1 MKVNY
6 YEVLGVER
14 GASEQEIRD
23 RFRKLARENHPD
35 RYNGSDKADAE
46 RKFQTLTEAVNVL
59 TNVTRRRQHDSE
71 LSSTTSKG
79 TADFAQVARAYLGK
93 GVKAFKEG
101 DFRTA
106 YENFDMAVKHNG
118 QDAKAFHYLAL
129 AAVRVPSMARQA
141 VQAIETAVQREPVN
155 ATYLKDAGLI
165 LKRAGLVAKAL
176 IGMQV
181 TAFGL
186 THVGR
191 QRQHNEDSYLVADE
205 PGLFLVADGMGG
217 HAAGE
222 IASRIAVDSIS
233 EFILHTKEDD
243 GTWPH
248 AYDEHYKRS
257 TNRLMAA
264 VRLANTRVLEAMRK
278 DARLRGM
285 GTTVVACLADD
296 DMMSF
301 AHVGDSR
308 AYLIRAGHLSRIT
321 NDHSWVFEQ
330 VQAGMLTEA
339 EAEKHPLRN
348 VITRALGGALSVTP
362 DASEVETRSGDV
374 YLLCS
379 DGLTGMV
386 PEDEIRDI
394 VDKNTDDLEKACQVL
409 IDTANERGGLDNV
422 TAILVK
428 TT

>member
-1 MKVNY
+1 M
-6 YEVLGVER
+6 
-14 GASEQEIRD
+14 Q
-23 RFRKLARENHPD
+23 
-35 RYNGSDKADAE
+35 
-46 RKFQTLTEAVNVL
+46 
-59 TNVTRRRQHDSE
+59 
-71 LSSTTSKG
+71 
-79 TADFAQVARAYLGK
+79 
-93 GVKAFKEG
+93 VKA
-101 DFRTA
+101 
-106 YENFDMAVKHNG
+106 Y
-118 QDAKAFHYLAL
+118 
-129 AAVRVPSMARQA
+129 
-141 VQAIETAVQREPVN
+141 
-155 ATYLKDAGLI
+155 
-165 LKRAGLVAKAL
+165 
-176 IGMQV
+176 
-181 TAFGL
+181 GL

-191 QRQHNEDSYLVADE
+191 QRQHNEDNFLVEDDAH
-205 PGLFLVADGMGG
+205 LFLVADGMGG

-222 IASRIAVDSIS
+222 IASRIAVDSII

-264 VRLANTRVLEAMRK
+264 VRMANTRVLEAMRK

-285 GTTVVACLADD
+285 GTTVVACLQDD
-296 DMMSF
+296 DTMSV

-308 AYLIRAGHLSRIT
+308 AYLIREKNISRIT

-348 VITRALGGALSVTP
+348 VITRALGGALQVSP
-362 DASEVETRSGDV
+362 DASEIDCKPGDV

-386 PEDEIRDI
+386 PEEEILRLVTENDG
-394 VDKNTDDLEKACQVL
+394 DLETTAQRL

-422 TAILVK
+422 TAVLVR
-428 TT
+428 TA

>member
-1 MKVNY
+1 M
-6 YEVLGVER
+6 
-14 GASEQEIRD
+14 Q
-23 RFRKLARENHPD
+23 
-35 RYNGSDKADAE
+35 
-46 RKFQTLTEAVNVL
+46 
-59 TNVTRRRQHDSE
+59 
-71 LSSTTSKG
+71 
-79 TADFAQVARAYLGK
+79 
-93 GVKAFKEG
+93 VKA
-101 DFRTA
+101 
-106 YENFDMAVKHNG
+106 Y
-118 QDAKAFHYLAL
+118 
-129 AAVRVPSMARQA
+129 
-141 VQAIETAVQREPVN
+141 
-155 ATYLKDAGLI
+155 
-165 LKRAGLVAKAL
+165 
-176 IGMQV
+176 
-181 TAFGL
+181 GL

-191 QRQHNEDSYLVADE
+191 QRQHNEDSFLVADDAH
-205 PGLFLVADGMGG
+205 LYLVADGMGG

-248 AYDEHYKRS
+248 AYDEHLKRS

-264 VRLANTRVLEAMRK
+264 LKLANARVLEAMKK

-285 GTTVVACLADD
+285 GTTVVACLADED
-296 DMMSF
+296 TMSV

-308 AYLIRAGHLSRIT
+308 AYLVRAGALSRLT

-330 VQAGMLTEA
+330 VQAGMLTPE

-348 VITRALGGALSVTP
+348 VITRALGGALQVTP
-362 DASEVETRSGDV
+362 DAHEVTSQPGDV

-386 PEDEIRDI
+386 PEGEILRVVKD
-394 VDKNTDDLEKACQVL
+394 NTEDLEKACRVL

-428 TT
+428 AT

>member
-1 MKVNY
+1 M
-6 YEVLGVER
+6 R
-14 GASEQEIRD
+14 MEI
-23 RFRKLARENHPD
+23 
-35 RYNGSDKADAE
+35 KA
-46 RKFQTLTEAVNVL
+46 
-59 TNVTRRRQHDSE
+59 
-71 LSSTTSKG
+71 
-79 TADFAQVARAYLGK
+79 Y
-93 GVKAFKEG
+93 
-101 DFRTA
+101 
-106 YENFDMAVKHNG
+106 
-118 QDAKAFHYLAL
+118 
-129 AAVRVPSMARQA
+129 
-141 VQAIETAVQREPVN
+141 
-155 ATYLKDAGLI
+155 
-165 LKRAGLVAKAL
+165 
-176 IGMQV
+176 
-181 TAFGL
+181 GL

-205 PGLFLVADGMGG
+205 AKLFLVADGMGG

-248 AYDEHYKRS
+248 AYDEHFKRS

-285 GTTVVACLADD
+285 GTTVVACLADGET
-296 DMMSF
+296 MSV

-308 AYLIRAGHLSRIT
+308 AYMIRNNQLQRIT

-348 VITRALGGALSVTP
+348 VITRALGGALQVTP
-362 DASEVETRSGDV
+362 DASEIEVKEGDLF
-374 YLLCS
+374 LLCS

-386 PEDEIRDI
+386 PEEEILKL
-394 VDKNTDDLEKACQVL
+394 VTQSNGDLEKACQKL
-409 IDTANERGGLDNV
+409 IEEANERGGLDNV

-428 TT
+428 AV

>member
-1 MKVNY
+1 MDMK
-6 YEVLGVER
+6 
-14 GASEQEIRD
+14 
-23 RFRKLARENHPD
+23 
-35 RYNGSDKADAE
+35 
-46 RKFQTLTEAVNVL
+46 
-59 TNVTRRRQHDSE
+59 
-71 LSSTTSKG
+71 
-79 TADFAQVARAYLGK
+79 
-93 GVKAFKEG
+93 
-101 DFRTA
+101 
-106 YENFDMAVKHNG
+106 
-118 QDAKAFHYLAL
+118 
-129 AAVRVPSMARQA
+129 
-141 VQAIETAVQREPVN
+141 
-155 ATYLKDAGLI
+155 
-165 LKRAGLVAKAL
+165 
-176 IGMQV
+176 
-181 TAFGL
+181 AFGL
-186 THVGR
+186 SHVGR
-191 QRQHNEDSYLVADE
+191 QRQHNEDSYLVESNAR
-205 PGLFLVADGMGG
+205 LFLVADGMGG

-257 TNRLMAA
+257 TNRLVAA

-296 DMMSF
+296 ETMSV

-308 AYLIRAGHLSRIT
+308 AYLIRNGELSRIT

-348 VITRALGGALSVTP
+348 VITRALGGALSVSP
-362 DASEVETRSGDV
+362 DASEIEVRKGDV

-386 PEDEIRDI
+386 PEEEILR
-394 VDKNTDDLEKACQVL
+394 VVTQNSDDLEQACQKL
-409 IDTANERGGLDNV
+409 IDTANERGGLDNI
-422 TAILVK
+422 TAVLVRAV
-428 TT
+428 

>member
-1 MKVNY
+1 M
-6 YEVLGVER
+6 
-14 GASEQEIRD
+14 Q
-23 RFRKLARENHPD
+23 
-35 RYNGSDKADAE
+35 
-46 RKFQTLTEAVNVL
+46 
-59 TNVTRRRQHDSE
+59 
-71 LSSTTSKG
+71 
-79 TADFAQVARAYLGK
+79 
-93 GVKAFKEG
+93 VKA
-101 DFRTA
+101 
-106 YENFDMAVKHNG
+106 Y
-118 QDAKAFHYLAL
+118 
-129 AAVRVPSMARQA
+129 
-141 VQAIETAVQREPVN
+141 
-155 ATYLKDAGLI
+155 
-165 LKRAGLVAKAL
+165 
-176 IGMQV
+176 
-181 TAFGL
+181 GL

-191 QRQHNEDSYLVADE
+191 QRQHNEDNFLVEDDAH
-205 PGLFLVADGMGG
+205 LFLVADGMGG

-222 IASRIAVDSIS
+222 IASRIAVDSII

-264 VRLANTRVLEAMRK
+264 VRMANTRVLEAMRK

-285 GTTVVACLADD
+285 GTTVVACLADED
-296 DMMSF
+296 TMSV

-308 AYLIRAGHLSRIT
+308 AYLIRDKNISRIT

-348 VITRALGGALSVTP
+348 VITRALGGALQVSP
-362 DASEVETRSGDV
+362 DASEIECKPGDV

-386 PEDEIRDI
+386 PEDEILRLVTENDG
-394 VDKNTDDLEKACQVL
+394 DLETTAQRL

-422 TAILVK
+422 TAVLVR
-428 TT
+428 TA

>member
-1 MKVNY
+1 MN
-6 YEVLGVER
+6 
-14 GASEQEIRD
+14 
-23 RFRKLARENHPD
+23 
-35 RYNGSDKADAE
+35 
-46 RKFQTLTEAVNVL
+46 
-59 TNVTRRRQHDSE
+59 
-71 LSSTTSKG
+71 
-79 TADFAQVARAYLGK
+79 
-93 GVKAFKEG
+93 VKA
-101 DFRTA
+101 
-106 YENFDMAVKHNG
+106 H
-118 QDAKAFHYLAL
+118 
-129 AAVRVPSMARQA
+129 
-141 VQAIETAVQREPVN
+141 
-155 ATYLKDAGLI
+155 
-165 LKRAGLVAKAL
+165 
-176 IGMQV
+176 
-181 TAFGL
+181 GL

-191 QRQHNEDSYLVADE
+191 QRQHNEDAFLVETNAH
-205 PGLFLVADGMGG
+205 LFLVADGMGG

-248 AYDEHYKRS
+248 AYDEHYKRA

-264 VRLANTRVLEAMRK
+264 VRMANTRVLEAMRK

-285 GTTVVACLADD
+285 GTTVVACLAEEGVV
-296 DMMSF
+296 SV

-308 AYLIRAGHLSRIT
+308 AYMIREGKLTRIT

-348 VITRALGGALSVTP
+348 VITRALGGALQVAP
-362 DASEVETRSGDV
+362 DASEIETQAGDV
-374 YLLCS
+374 FLLCS

-386 PEDEIRDI
+386 PEEEILRL
-394 VDKNTDDLEKACQVL
+394 VTTSNGDLEKACQELV
-409 IDTANERGGLDNV
+409 DAANERGGLDNV

>member
-1 MKVNY
+1 M
-6 YEVLGVER
+6 
-14 GASEQEIRD
+14 EI
-23 RFRKLARENHPD
+23 K
-35 RYNGSDKADAE
+35 
-46 RKFQTLTEAVNVL
+46 
-59 TNVTRRRQHDSE
+59 
-71 LSSTTSKG
+71 
-79 TADFAQVARAYLGK
+79 
-93 GVKAFKEG
+93 
-101 DFRTA
+101 
-106 YENFDMAVKHNG
+106 
-118 QDAKAFHYLAL
+118 
-129 AAVRVPSMARQA
+129 
-141 VQAIETAVQREPVN
+141 
-155 ATYLKDAGLI
+155 
-165 LKRAGLVAKAL
+165 
-176 IGMQV
+176 
-181 TAFGL
+181 AFGL

-205 PGLFLVADGMGG
+205 AKLFLVADGMGG

-285 GTTVVACLADD
+285 GTTVVACLAEGDIL
-296 DMMSF
+296 SV

-308 AYLIRAGHLSRIT
+308 AYMIRDNHLQRIT

-348 VITRALGGALSVTP
+348 VITRALGGALQVNP
-362 DASEVETRSGDV
+362 DASEIEVKEGDV
-374 YLLCS
+374 FLLCS

-386 PEDEIRDI
+386 PEDEILK
-394 VDKNTDDLEKACQVL
+394 VVTQSNGDLEKACQKL
-409 IDTANERGGLDNV
+409 IDEANERGGLDNV

-428 TT
+428 AV

>member
-1 MKVNY
+1 M
-6 YEVLGVER
+6 
-14 GASEQEIRD
+14 QI
-23 RFRKLARENHPD
+23 
-35 RYNGSDKADAE
+35 
-46 RKFQTLTEAVNVL
+46 
-59 TNVTRRRQHDSE
+59 
-71 LSSTTSKG
+71 
-79 TADFAQVARAYLGK
+79 
-93 GVKAFKEG
+93 KAFG
-101 DFRTA
+101 A
-106 YENFDMAVKHNG
+106 
-118 QDAKAFHYLAL
+118 
-129 AAVRVPSMARQA
+129 
-141 VQAIETAVQREPVN
+141 
-155 ATYLKDAGLI
+155 
-165 LKRAGLVAKAL
+165 
-176 IGMQV
+176 
-181 TAFGL
+181 

-191 QRQHNEDSYLVADE
+191 QRQHNEDSFLVSDDAK
-205 PGLFLVADGMGG
+205 LFLVADGMGG

-222 IASRIAVDSIS
+222 IASKIAVDSIS

-248 AYDEHYKRS
+248 AYDEHYSRA

-296 DMMSF
+296 ERISV

-308 AYLIRAGHLSRIT
+308 AYLVRGNKLSRIT

-348 VITRALGGALSVTP
+348 VITRALGGALQVSP
-362 DASEVETRSGDV
+362 DAAEIDAQPGDV

-386 PEDEIRDI
+386 PEEEILRVVTVNLSDI
-394 VDKNTDDLEKACQVL
+394 EKACQEL
-409 IDTANERGGLDNV
+409 IDAANEHGGLDNI
-422 TAILVK
+422 TAVLVR
-428 TT
+428 TE

>member
-1 MKVNY
+1 
-6 YEVLGVER
+6 
-14 GASEQEIRD
+14 
-23 RFRKLARENHPD
+23 
-35 RYNGSDKADAE
+35 
-46 RKFQTLTEAVNVL
+46 
-59 TNVTRRRQHDSE
+59 
-71 LSSTTSKG
+71 
-79 TADFAQVARAYLGK
+79 
-93 GVKAFKEG
+93 
-101 DFRTA
+101 
-106 YENFDMAVKHNG
+106 
-118 QDAKAFHYLAL
+118 
-129 AAVRVPSMARQA
+129 
-141 VQAIETAVQREPVN
+141 
-155 ATYLKDAGLI
+155 
-165 LKRAGLVAKAL
+165 
-176 IGMQV
+176 MQV

-296 DMMSF
+296 DIMSF

-308 AYLIRAGHLSRIT
+308 AYLIRAGQLSRIT

-362 DASEVETRSGDV
+362 DASEVETKPGDV

-394 VDKNTDDLEKACQVL
+394 VDKNADDLEKACQVL

>member
-1 MKVNY
+1 VRM
-6 YEVLGVER
+6 
-14 GASEQEIRD
+14 EI
-23 RFRKLARENHPD
+23 
-35 RYNGSDKADAE
+35 KA
-46 RKFQTLTEAVNVL
+46 
-59 TNVTRRRQHDSE
+59 
-71 LSSTTSKG
+71 
-79 TADFAQVARAYLGK
+79 Y
-93 GVKAFKEG
+93 
-101 DFRTA
+101 
-106 YENFDMAVKHNG
+106 
-118 QDAKAFHYLAL
+118 
-129 AAVRVPSMARQA
+129 
-141 VQAIETAVQREPVN
+141 
-155 ATYLKDAGLI
+155 
-165 LKRAGLVAKAL
+165 
-176 IGMQV
+176 
-181 TAFGL
+181 GL

-205 PGLFLVADGMGG
+205 AKLFLVADGMGG

-248 AYDEHYKRS
+248 AYDEHFKRS

-285 GTTVVACLADD
+285 GTTVVACLADGD
-296 DMMSF
+296 TMSV

-308 AYLIRAGHLSRIT
+308 AYMIRNNQLQRIT

-348 VITRALGGALSVTP
+348 VITRALGGALQVSP
-362 DASEVETRSGDV
+362 DASEIEVKEGDV
-374 YLLCS
+374 FLLCS

-386 PEDEIRDI
+386 PEDEILK
-394 VDKNTDDLEKACQVL
+394 VVTQSNGDLEKACQKL
-409 IDTANERGGLDNV
+409 IEEANERGGLDNV

-428 TT
+428 AI

>member
-1 MKVNY
+1 MDVN
-6 YEVLGVER
+6 
-14 GASEQEIRD
+14 
-23 RFRKLARENHPD
+23 
-35 RYNGSDKADAE
+35 
-46 RKFQTLTEAVNVL
+46 
-59 TNVTRRRQHDSE
+59 
-71 LSSTTSKG
+71 
-79 TADFAQVARAYLGK
+79 
-93 GVKAFKEG
+93 
-101 DFRTA
+101 
-106 YENFDMAVKHNG
+106 
-118 QDAKAFHYLAL
+118 
-129 AAVRVPSMARQA
+129 
-141 VQAIETAVQREPVN
+141 
-155 ATYLKDAGLI
+155 
-165 LKRAGLVAKAL
+165 
-176 IGMQV
+176 
-181 TAFGL
+181 AFGL
-186 THVGR
+186 THVGK
-191 QRQHNEDSYLVADE
+191 QRQHNEDSFLVAAE
-205 PGLFLVADGMGG
+205 AKLYLVADGMGG

-248 AYDEHYKRS
+248 AYDEQYRRS
-257 TNRLMAA
+257 TNRLMTA

-296 DMMSF
+296 NTMSV

-308 AYLIRAGHLSRIT
+308 LT

-348 VITRALGGALSVTP
+348 VITRALGGALSVNP
-362 DASEVETRSGDV
+362 DAAEVESKPGDV

-386 PEDEIRDI
+386 PEEEILRVVTENSDI
-394 VDKNTDDLEKACQVL
+394 EKACQVL

-428 TT
+428 TK

>member
-1 MKVNY
+1 
-6 YEVLGVER
+6 
-14 GASEQEIRD
+14 
-23 RFRKLARENHPD
+23 
-35 RYNGSDKADAE
+35 
-46 RKFQTLTEAVNVL
+46 
-59 TNVTRRRQHDSE
+59 
-71 LSSTTSKG
+71 
-79 TADFAQVARAYLGK
+79 
-93 GVKAFKEG
+93 
-101 DFRTA
+101 
-106 YENFDMAVKHNG
+106 
-118 QDAKAFHYLAL
+118 
-129 AAVRVPSMARQA
+129 
-141 VQAIETAVQREPVN
+141 
-155 ATYLKDAGLI
+155 
-165 LKRAGLVAKAL
+165 
-176 IGMQV
+176 MQV
-181 TAFGL
+181 KSFGL

-191 QRQHNEDSYLVADE
+191 QRQHNEDSFLVEDKAK
-205 PGLFLVADGMGG
+205 LYLVADGMGG

-233 EFILHTKEDD
+233 EFIMHTKEDD

-248 AYDEHYKRS
+248 AYDENFRRT

-264 VRLANTRVLEAMRK
+264 VRMANTRVLEAMRK

-285 GTTVVACLADD
+285 GTTVVACLGDD
-296 DMMSF
+296 KTMSF

-308 AYLIRAGHLSRIT
+308 AYLVRDGEMMRLT

-362 DASEVETRSGDV
+362 DASEVESQPGDV

-386 PEDEIRDI
+386 PEDEILRVVNENI
-394 VDKNTDDLEKACQVL
+394 DDLEHACQEL
-409 IDTANERGGLDNV
+409 IDRANEHGGLDNV

-428 TT
+428 TI